1 MEHHHWEV
9 YLASQ
14 YTHDKD
20 GTTAG
25 TAPHFEVNY
34 GVVPDV
40 QLHAILPFV
49 YTLPNDSSHRYGL
62 GDVELGVKYR
72 FIHEGDA
79 VPQVGIFPIVDLPSG
94 NSSKGLGEGHAKVL
108 IPLWLQ
114 KSWGQWTTY
123 GGGGFW
129 YNPGTDKK
137 NYWFG
142 GWELQ
147 REISKSLTLG
157 AEIFG
162 NTRPAVDEGN
172 SYGFNL
178 GAIINLSEEYHI
190 LISSGRDIH
199 GPNNFTAYAAFQ
211 WTFGPHEEKKEK

>member
-1 MEHHHWEV
+1 
-9 YLASQ
+9 
-14 YTHDKD
+14 
-20 GTTAG
+20 
-25 TAPHFEVNY
+25 
-34 GVVPDV
+34 
-40 QLHAILPFV
+40 
-49 YTLPNDSSHRYGL
+49 
-62 GDVELGVKYR
+62 
-72 FIHEGDA
+72 
-79 VPQVGIFPIVDLPSG
+79 
-94 NSSKGLGEGHAKVL
+94 LGEGHAKVL
-108 IPLWLQ
+108 IPPWLQ
-114 KSWGQWTTY
+114 KSWGQWTTF